1 MFRRYRLR
9 KTLNAIGFLGI
20 PQVRQKLILPILYYS
35 RCHASKCLGGLLP
48 RFGRTIVEQVRR
60 CTATMADGL
69 FRPSGGLR
77 ILDRLM
83 PGERKL
89 LAVEVRMHL
98 KVKSGCWLLT
108 FLLAQALLGYAADL
122 KPDELVAHHLDSLG
136 TAAARAANKSRVV
149 QGTARF
155 KILVGGGGQLEG
167 KGAVVSAE
175 RKLNI
180 MMKFPNDYKGEQFIT
195 DGDKSSIAA
204 TTAEHRRTIFGE
216 FVMSQPVLLQEG
228 LLGGTLSTAWAL
240 SNLDHNHPHLS
251 GGGQKK
257 ADGRQLLDLHYQPK
271 KSTEMEI
278 HMYFEPETYRHVL
291 TVYSISLAS
300 GFGSAVPSM
309 TDQVGL
315 TTPGGESGSDPT
327 RSSKQ
332 QQIRYTL
339 EERFS
344 DFNTTDGITL
354 PSHYNIHFTQE
365 AQDGKTTVFEWDM
378 STNEVSENISLDP
391 RNFQVK

>member
-1 MFRRYRLR
+1 MNSF
-9 KTLNAIGFLGI
+9 
-20 PQVRQKLILPILYYS
+20 
-35 RCHASKCLGGLLP
+35 
-48 RFGRTIVEQVRR
+48 
-60 CTATMADGL
+60 D
-69 FRPSGGLR
+69 
-77 ILDRLM
+77 D
-83 PGERKL
+83 
-89 LAVEVRMHL
+89 LAVCVYLIGLCQRKEICWLWRFEMRL
-98 KVKSGCWLLT
+98 NVKSGYWLLT
-108 FLLAQALLGYAADL
+108 FLLAQALLGHAADL

-136 TAAARAANKSRVV
+136 TAVARAANRSRVV

-155 KILVGGGGQLEG
+155 KILVGGGGELEG
-167 KGAVVSAE
+167 KGAVVSSE

-180 MMKFPNDYKGEQFIT
+180 MMKFPNDYKGEQFIS

-204 TTAEHRRTIFGE
+204 TTAEHRLTIFGE

-271 KSTEMEI
+271 KSSEMEI

-300 GFGSAVPSM
+300 GLGSAVPSI

-315 TTPGGESGSDPT
+315 TTPGGQSGSDPT

-365 AQDGKTTVFEWDM
+365 AQDGKTTVFEWDI
-378 STNEVSENISLDP
+378 TANEISENMSLDP